1 MKALLKDLAISLA
14 LALIVVALL
23 MMSSF
28 DSTFI
33 YRGF

>member
-1 MKALLKDLAISLA
+1 MKSWLADIA
-14 LALIVVALL
+14 IGAGLALIVVIVMLFTA
-23 MMSSF
+23 F